1 MRLLDRYIIW
11 EYVKIFLI
19 ITMAFSVLFLVI
31 DISDRMPR
39 LLRKGAT
46 MQDMFSY
53 FMLRLPYLFTLTS
66 PVVVLLS
73 GLFLMDALSKY
84 SESIAIRAAG
94 ISIFRMVLPLLLFG
108 LFFSGV
114 VMIFSELVLP
124 KAEEMR
130 HVIYTEKIKKMKV
143 EDKKL
148 RSHIHYIGSDN
159 NLYYIDFF
167 DGYRNTLKTI
177 DITTF
182 DGDAGRIQRK
192 ITANSASWSDS
203 NWVFENC
210 HIRSFHPDGRSDVTY
225 FPTTT
230 IEEVDVTPIDFI
242 KSAKK
247 PMQMN
252 YYELRDYINRLKKIG
267 ENYRSELVELYLK
280 ISFPFANF
288 IIMLFSIPLV
298 SASTRS
304 KGRGIIFG
312 LGLLVCFLYLSVL
325 RICQSL
331 GHNGVLSPALA
342 AWMPNLIFLAVG
354 SLFVAKAEV

>member
-19 ITMAFSVLFLVI
+19 ITMTFSVLFLVI

-46 MQDMFSY
+46 MHHMFSY
-53 FMLRLPYLFTLTS
+53 FLLRLPYLFTLTS
-66 PVVVLLS
+66 PVIVLLS
-73 GLFLMDALSKY
+73 GLFLMNTLSKY

-108 LFFSGV
+108 VVFSLAIMAFGE
-114 VMIFSELVLP
+114 FVLP

-130 HVIYTEKIKKMKV
+130 NVVYTEKIKKMKV

-148 RSHIHYIGSDN
+148 RSHIHYLGGDN

-182 DGDAGRIQRK
+182 DAEHGSIKRK
-192 ITANSASWSDS
+192 ITAVAAYWAEDA
-203 NWVFENC
+203 WQFEEC
-210 HIRSFHPDGRSDVTY
+210 HIRTFNPDGSSQTVY
-225 FPTTT
+225 FETTT
-230 IEEVDVTPIDFI
+230 IDEVDVTPIDFI

-247 PMQMN
+247 PMEMN
-252 YYELRDYINRLKKIG
+252 FYELREYVNRLKKIG
-267 ENYRSELVELYLK
+267 ENYRKELVELNLK
-280 ISFPFANF
+280 LSFPFANL

-298 SASTRS
+298 STSTRS
-304 KGRGIIFG
+304 RGRGIIFG

-331 GHNGVLSPALA
+331 GYNGVLSPLMA
-342 AWMPNLIFLAVG
+342 AWLPNMLFTAIGAIFV
-354 SLFVAKAEV
+354 VKAEV

>member
-1 MRLLDRYIIW
+1 
-11 EYVKIFLI
+11 
-19 ITMAFSVLFLVI
+19 
-31 DISDRMPR
+31 
-39 LLRKGAT
+39 
-46 MQDMFSY
+46 
-53 FMLRLPYLFTLTS
+53 
-66 PVVVLLS
+66 VLLS

-247 PMQMN
+247 PMAIMGHTIGPPC
-252 YYELRDYINRLKKIG
+252 LMRSNRVGLCVIC
-267 ENYRSELVELYLK
+267 RSAAPPEKSRVT
-280 ISFPFANF
+280 SSVSPFMYF
-288 IIMLFSIPLV
+288 ERFFLSDREG
-298 SASTRS
+298 SADR
-304 KGRGIIFG
+304 
-312 LGLLVCFLYLSVL
+312 
-325 RICQSL
+325 
-331 GHNGVLSPALA
+331 
-342 AWMPNLIFLAVG
+342 
-354 SLFVAKAEV
+354 AKS